1 MAPIPTRRD
10 QVKQHTSQPA
20 TTNSSQKNTPQQQR
34 KNQSPNPRSEAAS
47 ENDVLLK
54 VKTVF
59 PWDLFPDTL
68 TIQKEKIT
76 VYMEEFFQSG
86 QIRTIPISDISSTS
100 VETSPFFA
108 TLKIVQVFRTEA
120 PVVIKPLK
128 REDAQKA
135 HDIINQ
141 LIMKKKENQS
151 NT

>member
-10 QVKQHTSQPA
+10 QAKQDTPQPSNV
-20 TTNSSQKNTPQQQR
+20 NSSQQNRSQSQQP
-34 KNQSPNPRSEAAS
+34 KNQSADSHAANS
-47 ENDVLLK
+47 DVLLK

-141 LIMKKKENQS
+141 LIMEKKENQS